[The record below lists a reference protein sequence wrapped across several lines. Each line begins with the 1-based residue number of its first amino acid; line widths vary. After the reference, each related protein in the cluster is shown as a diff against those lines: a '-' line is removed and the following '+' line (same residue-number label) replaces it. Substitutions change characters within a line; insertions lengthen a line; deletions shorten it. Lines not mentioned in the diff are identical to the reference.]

1 MSHRYF
7 SKSFFKKGKNS
18 TKKKNVQYTS
28 KKNAR
33 EDDPLSRI
41 SAVDSNPI
49 VVVYNIDM
57 NRTVCLQSDQ

>member
-1 MSHRYF
+1 M
-7 SKSFFKKGKNS
+7 
-18 TKKKNVQYTS
+18 QYTS

-33 EDDPLSRI
+33 EGDPLNRI

-57 NRTVCLQSDQ
+57 NRTVCSQSDQ